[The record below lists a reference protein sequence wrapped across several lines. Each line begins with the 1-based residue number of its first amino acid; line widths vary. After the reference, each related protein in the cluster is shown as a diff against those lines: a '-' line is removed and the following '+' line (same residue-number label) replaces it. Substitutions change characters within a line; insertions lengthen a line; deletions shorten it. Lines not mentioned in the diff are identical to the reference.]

1 MATHV
6 SWMLELDIQSG
17 REEDFRAL
25 MKEMVSATDANEAGT
40 LTYEWSINADGTVC
54 HILERYVDSAAVLT
68 HLATFGEKF
77 ANRFLEVLK
86 PTRLFVYGSPN
97 AAVKEALAGF
107 NPVYMESV
115 GGINR

>member
-1 MATHV
+1 MATQV
-6 SWMLELDIQSG
+6 SWMLELKIQSG

-25 MKEMVSATDANEAGT
+25 MKEMVSATEANEAGT
-40 LTYEWSINADGTVC
+40 LTYDWSINADGTVC
-54 HILERYVDSAAVLT
+54 HVLERYVDSAAVLT

-86 PTRLFVYGSPN
+86 PTRLCVYGSPN

-107 NPVYMESV
+107 SPVYMESV
-115 GGINR
+115 ASISR